1 MPDLTQADLPSPSL
15 CRPLYV

>member
-1 MPDLTQADLPSPSL
+1 MPDLTQAGLPSPFP